1 MQNFIYHNP
10 TAVYFGPD
18 QLVHLSEELKK
29 YGKRVLLTYGGGSI
43 KKNGLYDRILT
54 EIKKAGGELFELSGI
69 EPNPSI
75 ISVRDGVAICK
86 NEKIDVLLAVGGGS
100 TLDATKFIGA
110 GAFYDGDAW
119 DLVSQKAP
127 ITGCLPI
134 ITVLTLAAAGSE
146 MNGGGVISNEAT
158 HEKLGLMHPLLL
170 PKVSFLD
177 PELTYTVPP
186 YQTAAGSVDIISHI
200 LENYFSAEKGMEML
214 DTVME
219 GFIRTVIQNAPIAM
233 KNGSNYDVRANLM
246 WVSTWAQNGFITG
259 ARQPTWV
266 IHSIEHELS
275 AFYGITH
282 GHGLAIVIPRWMEY
296 VLDESNAERFKQF
309 ACRVFGA
316 DSNLP
321 AMVAAKEG
329 IRMLSDFFFQT
340 LELESTLTS
349 LGIGEENLTLMAK
362 KVTGGGIYASL
373 KPLNQ
378 QDVENIYKMC
388 L

>member
-10 TAVYFGPD
+10 AAIYFGPD
-18 QLVHLSEELKK
+18 QLVHLSEALGK
-29 YGKRVLLTYGGGSI
+29 YGKRVLMTYGGGSI
-43 KKNGLYDRILT
+43 KKTGLYDNVLA
-54 EIKKAGGELFELSGI
+54 EIKKAGAELFELSGI

-75 ISVRDGVAICK
+75 DSVRKGVAICK
-86 NEKIDVLLAVGGGS
+86 EKKIDVLLAVGGGS

-110 GAFYDGDAW
+110 GTFYDGDAW

-134 ITVLTLAAAGSE
+134 ITVLTLSAAGSE

-158 HEKLGLMHPLLL
+158 NEKLGLMHPLML

-177 PELTYTVPP
+177 PALTYTVPP

-200 LENYFSAEKGMEML
+200 MENYFAAEKDMAML

-219 GFIRTVIQNAPIAM
+219 GFIRTVIKYAPVAM
-233 KNGSNYDVRANLM
+233 KNGSDYDARANLM
-246 WVSTWAQNGFITG
+246 WISTWAQNGFITG
-259 ARQPTWV
+259 AKQPTWI

-282 GHGLAIVIPRWMEY
+282 GHGLAIVIPRWMAY
-296 VLDESNAERFKQF
+296 VLDDSNAERFKQF
-309 ACRVFGA
+309 ACNVFGV
-316 DSNLP
+316 DSSLP

-340 LELESTLTS
+340 LALESTLTA
-349 LGIGEENLTLMAK
+349 LGIGEENFALMAR
-362 KVTGGGIYASL
+362 KVTGGGVYPSL

-378 QDVENIYKMC
+378 QDISNIYRMC